1 MLPPT
6 KRLWNSAPRPRPSTN
21 VKLDSARP
29 AKKKSKVNTNLFGPV
44 ESSSKADA
52 FPNSWVSCPRC
63 EMVLPGPQFL
73 PIHFAVY
80 HRPDVATN
88 HQSSLGFSL
97 TDSRSQSTNF
107 GSLTLTPV
115 MRSNGEDVSGTLTP
129 IPLFY
134 QSGQNFFANSHISGS
149 YAAKWFLFAV
159 LFKWPNDCQ
168 ECGKRQVNVLLF

>member
-1 MLPPT
+1 MFLTLSVSFRFFRKVEEQPMLPPT

-44 ESSSKADA
+44 ESSSKADT

-107 GSLTLTPV
+107 GSFALTPV

-129 IPLFY
+129 ILLFY
-134 QSGQNFFANSHISGS
+134 QSGQTFLLIVTSLAAMLLNGS
-149 YAAKWFLFAV
+149 FGRTV
-159 LFKWPNDCQ
+159 
-168 ECGKRQVNVLLF
+168 